1 MTRKDNVNRREILD
15 KTMPV
20 IENFVQQAGLVLVEV
35 DFVKESGHWF
45 LKIFIYSPERP
56 ITHNDCENLTNNL
69 DGYLDELIDIPY
81 YLEVSSLG
89 ADRKLK
95 TAREYDIFRGKKV
108 EIKLK
113 KELENGMKIFVARLL
128 DYSDESGL
136 EVQVL
141 SDNNN
146 DILVLN
152 KNIISSVKL
161 KPEFNF

>member
-1 MTRKDNVNRREILD
+1 MTRKDNVKKREILD
-15 KTMPV
+15 KTIPV
-20 IENFVQQAGLVLVEV
+20 IENFIQQAGLVLVEV

-45 LKIFIYSPERP
+45 LRIFIYSVERP

-69 DGYLDELIDIPY
+69 DGYLNELIDIPY
-81 YLEVSSLG
+81 YLEVSSPG

-95 TAREYDIFRGKKV
+95 TTFEYNIFRGKKV

-113 KELENGMKIFVARLL
+113 KELENGIKVFIARLL

-141 SDNNN
+141 SHDNN
-146 DILVLN
+146 DILVLD
-152 KNIISSVKL
+152 KSIISSVKL